1 MLLNKV
7 LTSISDTYNFT
18 GKPSVIF
25 LNTGDVLNGKFL
37 HNDFTETE
45 LLPGQAKKSIKFN
58 DLLYSEIRP
67 VNRHFALVKVND
79 CDNYVVSTKLMV
91 LRLINSNYSM
101 DYIYQF
107 LSSPR
112 VIDDLQTMA
121 ESRSGT
127 FPQITFT
134 ELGSI
139 EIPNISLTEQQH
151 IVNILGSIDDK
162 IENLELENKNI
173 VSLSKKIFLTLY
185 NDTRVF
191 NQTKLG
197 SIVSKS
203 NTGADAIQKAPIV
216 DYDTGV
222 KCVRVGDFS
231 NDRNILEW
239 GFCKIN
245 KLNYKQY
252 KLCKNDILVTR
263 TATLGLNKFIDE
275 DIDAVYNNG
284 IIRLRIN
291 EEKAIP
297 RFIYNVINTN
307 DFYGYI
313 SGIEGGSSTRP
324 NMKINYLLDY
334 KFLLPPIKIQKI
346 FDDKYSVLRNKILTN
361 NEKIQHL
368 EKLKQ
373 LYLKKFFG

>member
-25 LNTGDVLNGKFL
+25 LNTSDVLNGKFL

-79 CDNYVVSTKLMV
+79 CDSYVVSTKLMV

-101 DYIYQF
+101 DYIYQL

-151 IVNILGSIDDK
+151 IVNS
-162 IENLELENKNI
+162 
-173 VSLSKKIFLTLY
+173 
-185 NDTRVF
+185 
-191 NQTKLG
+191 
-197 SIVSKS
+197 
-203 NTGADAIQKAPIV
+203 
-216 DYDTGV
+216 
-222 KCVRVGDFS
+222 
-231 NDRNILEW
+231 
-239 GFCKIN
+239 
-245 KLNYKQY
+245 
-252 KLCKNDILVTR
+252 
-263 TATLGLNKFIDE
+263 
-275 DIDAVYNNG
+275 
-284 IIRLRIN
+284 
-291 EEKAIP
+291 
-297 RFIYNVINTN
+297 
-307 DFYGYI
+307 
-313 SGIEGGSSTRP
+313 
-324 NMKINYLLDY
+324 INYEV
-334 KFLLPPIKIQKI
+334 
-346 FDDKYSVLRNKILTN
+346 KYAC
-361 NEKIQHL
+361 
-368 EKLKQ
+368 
-373 LYLKKFFG
+373 